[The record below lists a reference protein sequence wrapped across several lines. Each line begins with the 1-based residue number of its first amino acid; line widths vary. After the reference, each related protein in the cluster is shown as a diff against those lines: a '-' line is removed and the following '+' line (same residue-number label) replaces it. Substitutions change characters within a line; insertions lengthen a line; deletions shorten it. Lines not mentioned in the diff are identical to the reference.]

1 MGQKVHPTGLRL
13 GIVKDWSSTW
23 YADSRRYAGF
33 LHADIKAREYLRKKL
48 ANASVSRIQIERPA
62 GSARIIIHTARPGIV
77 IGKKGEDIER
87 LRLQLAKIMAVPVH
101 VSVEEIRKPELDA
114 YLVAESVAQ
123 QIERRIMFRRAMK
136 RAVTNTMRL
145 GAGGIRLTL
154 SGRLNGAEIARTE
167 WYREGRVPL
176 HTLRADVDYG
186 TAEAATTYGIIGV
199 KVWIFKGEI
208 FGHEQTD
215 RTERIGAEKRQRRGK
230 S

>member
-87 LRLQLAKIMAVPVH
+87 LRLQLTKIIGMPVH

-114 YLVAESVAQ
+114 HLVAESVAQ

-145 GAGGIRLTL
+145 GAGGVRLTL

-215 RTERIGAEKRQRRGK
+215 RSGAEKRQRRGK